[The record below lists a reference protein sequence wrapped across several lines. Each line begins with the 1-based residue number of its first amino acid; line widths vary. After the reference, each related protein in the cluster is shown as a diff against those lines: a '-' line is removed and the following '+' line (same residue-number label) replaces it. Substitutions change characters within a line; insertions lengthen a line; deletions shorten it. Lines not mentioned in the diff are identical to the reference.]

1 MLNTVGTSDQVMKD
15 REKILL
21 VDDDPQL
28 RQLLGDRLEASGY
41 HVIFAANGREG
52 IAKVRHEKPDV
63 VLLDL
68 EMPAMNGMAVL
79 TEIRR
84 FNTVLPVIM
93 LTAHG
98 TMAKEQE
105 AWQCG
110 ANEFLAK
117 SSTLSQLLLAL
128 KEVLMHK
135 VG

>member
-1 MLNTVGTSDQVMKD
+1 MPVKV
-15 REKILL
+15 LL

-52 IAKVRHEKPDV
+52 VEKVQQEKPEI

-68 EMPAMNGMAVL
+68 EMPEMNGMDVL

-93 LTAHG
+93 LTAYG

-105 AWQCG
+105 ARQCG
-110 ANEFLAK
+110 VNEFLAK
-117 SSTLSQLLLAL
+117 GSTLSQLLL
-128 KEVLMHK
+128 VIQK
-135 VG
+135 VVMNQFG